1 MEPTHRDRPQSGAE
15 RPLAPRRPTT
25 RPEERASDPVEP
37 KKAPSSPAPRA
48 AGAWEPAR
56 QPLAARRPTAGAG
69 GGGDE
74 GRDGPRERR
83 EPAKGGRRGRR
94 PLPLRTRIAFWT
106 LGILLVLLGLAGLVL
121 PGLQGILFLIFG
133 AAVLSLAS
141 ERLYRW
147 LRRRL
152 ADRAPGLWRRLER
165 FRTRVRWRFRA
176 PPE

>member
-1 MEPTHRDRPQSGAE
+1 M
-15 RPLAPRRPTT
+15 
-25 RPEERASDPVEP
+25 
-37 KKAPSSPAPRA
+37 PSSEHDPNDRSTGSTPTPAA
-48 AGAWEPAR
+48 AWEPAR
-56 QPLAARRPTAGAG
+56 QPLTAAPPPGPGADGEATSRR
-69 GGGDE
+69 D
-74 GRDGPRERR
+74 R
-83 EPAKGGRRGRR
+83 EPRPRATSGDRRRRR

-106 LGILLVLLGLAGLVL
+106 LGVLLVLLGIAGLVL

-165 FRTRVRWRFRA
+165 FRTKVRWRFRA
-176 PPE
+176 PPSG